1 MDATVTH
8 RRDFNWKKWLRAL
21 DRQQDGILAALAATW
36 TGLPI
41 VLWSVMLGTF
51 AGVLV
56 GGLDSATSPVAHT
69 FGIWQSL
76 GLTGAV
82 VGAPTGAFAGL
93 LMFLD
98 YITTPSGVL
107 AVLLNMTV
115 GFVVGIVTLLV
126 LGRFEDMT
134 LRLRGYRELSRRER
148 QLIDPIVDEIL
159 ERMGIS
165 GAKPKF
171 YMSDATVPGAWT
183 HMNSITLTRGLLG
196 TYDRSENPPV
206 PDIPMRA
213 LAAILAH
220 EISHWDAGDGVGA
233 RAVWACCWPLALASD
248 VAFVLRRNRILV
260 TLGWL
265 FLWPAWVSIHFLVKS
280 ALAAGMRKAEYAADA
295 RVAWLGED
303 FRLGLRTA
311 LGELEDWEAPRTG
324 WESVVYATHPPM
336 ELRQQQLEPQVFAP
350 PSVVIGS
357 RLGLSNITSFDPAV
371 REAVRLRG
379 CAEREGND
387 EVLLVRARDEIA
399 AMLDWLRSVEAAL
412 ARGEAIGI
420 ANSAANIQTHI
431 ADMERRLS
439 VPLDRPSVLLES
451 SALGNLVI
459 LDPAVVDAVRPA
471 GLAVGAEDRIATG
484 NVANAAVWEWLH
496 RVEAALKAGE
506 AVVDESV
513 ETIQARIAE
522 FGVTPLNLFLFEPW
536 IKPGPKPV
544 AQAA

>member
-1 MDATVTH
+1 MDATVTR

-21 DRQQDGILAALAATW
+21 DRQGDGILAALAATW

-41 VLWSVMLGTF
+41 VLWSVMLGAF

-107 AVLLNMTV
+107 AVLLNMAV

-165 GAKPKF
+165 GARPTF

-196 TYDRSENPPV
+196 SYDRSENPPV
-206 PDIPMRA
+206 PDMRISA
-213 LAAILAH
+213 LTAILAH

-248 VAFVLRRNRILV
+248 IAFVLRRNRVLV
-260 TLGWL
+260 TLGWV

-311 LGELEDWEAPRTG
+311 LDELEDWEAPRTG
-324 WESVVYATHPPM
+324 WESVIYATHPPI
-336 ELRQQQLEPQVFAP
+336 ELRQQQLEPEVFAP
-350 PSVVIGS
+350 HSVVIASPAGCS
-357 RLGLSNITSFDPAV
+357 ELTTSDPSL
-371 REAVRLRG
+371 REAVRLRQF
-379 CAEREGND
+379 AEREGN
-387 EVLLVRARDEIA
+387 EATLEERARDEIA
-399 AMLDWLRSVEAAL
+399 AMLNWLRAVEAAL

-420 ANSAANIQTHI
+420 PNSV
-431 ADMERRLS
+431 ADIHTRIVNLERRLLVPVNRSS
-439 VPLDRPSVLLES
+439 VVLES
-451 SALGNLVI
+451 STLGNLVI
-459 LDPAVVDAVRPA
+459 LDPVVVDTARRA
-471 GLAVGAEDRIATG
+471 GLAGGGNRIPTAEA
-484 NVANAAVWEWLH
+484 ANAALWGWLH
-496 RVEAALKAGE
+496 RVEAALQTGDP
-506 AVVDESV
+506 VVDESV
-513 ETIQARIAE
+513 ETIQARIAQY
-522 FGVTPLNLFLFEPW
+522 GVTPLNLYVFEPW
-536 IKPGPKPV
+536 VTPTYKPV
-544 AQAA
+544 ALAE

>member
-1 MDATVTH
+1 MDATVTR

-41 VLWSVMLGTF
+41 VLWSVMLGAF

-56 GGLDSATSPVAHT
+56 GGLGSATSPVAHT

-93 LMFLD
+93 LMFVD

-196 TYDRSENPPV
+196 SYDRSENPPV
-206 PDIPMRA
+206 PDMPIRA

-280 ALAAGMRKAEYAADA
+280 ALASGMRKAEYAADA

-303 FRLGLRTA
+303 YRLGLRAA
-311 LGELEDWEAPRTG
+311 LDELEDWEAPRTG
-324 WESVVYATHPPM
+324 WESVIYATHPPM
-336 ELRQQQLEPQVFAP
+336 ELRQQQLEPEVFAP
-350 PSVVIGS
+350 RSVVIFSPAGCS
-357 RLGLSNITSFDPAV
+357 ELTTSDPSV
-371 REAVRLRG
+371 REAVRLRQF
-379 CAEREGND
+379 AEREGND
-387 EVLLVRARDEIA
+387 VALAERARDEIV
-399 AMLDWLRSVEAAL
+399 AMLNWLRAVEAAL

-420 ANSAANIQTHI
+420 ANSVPDMQTRI
-431 ADMERRLS
+431 VNLERRLLGPVNRSS
-439 VPLDRPSVLLES
+439 VVLES
-451 SALGNLVI
+451 PTLGNIVI
-459 LDPAVVDAVRPA
+459 LDPVVVDAARRA
-471 GLAVGAEDRIATG
+471 GLANGDNRISTAE
-484 NVANAAVWEWLH
+484 AASAALWGWLH
-496 RVEAALKAGE
+496 RVEAALTAGE
-506 AVVDESV
+506 PVVDESV
-513 ETIQARIAE
+513 ETMQAHIAE
-522 FGVTPLNLFLFEPW
+522 YGVTPLNLYVFEPW
-536 IKPGPKPV
+536 VTPTYKPV
-544 AQAA
+544 ALAE